1 MDVFDEFEMK
11 PLTEGLGFHNKK
23 ADADTMGEKSDI
35 LEPAPKS
42 IHAQSTNVQ
51 RKSIDRATEAL
62 DKLMNSL
69 NTLDKQG
76 ITFTDTLPV
85 KETSISKSSVSKD
98 STSTAAATI
107 EAYRQPSIHPVV
119 PTTPDL
125 PVVETPIVDSI
136 KEEVKNSVA
145 MGNLSAGTRRGASD
159 SFMGKLKA
167 TAVSIPAAILDSI
180 VIFAISILFVMG
192 LLLATEISITALLES
207 VTTDLMT
214 QVSAGMLYIIAL
226 QVYVVL
232 SRSFFG
238 STLGE
243 WTFECQMG
251 TDVQVDKSYYPL
263 QVIWRSILVI
273 GTGLIVL
280 PVLSF
285 ISRRDLSSY
294 LTGLQLYK
302 KA

>member
-11 PLTEGLGFHNKK
+11 PLTDGLGFHNKK
-23 ADADTMGEKSDI
+23 TDTEK
-35 LEPAPKS
+35 LEDKS
-42 IHAQSTNVQ
+42 ILKAAPESVHARSTNVQ

-85 KETSISKSSVSKD
+85 KETPTTENIVK
-98 STSTAAATI
+98 TSTETI
-107 EAYRQPSIHPVV
+107 EAFKKPSIHPVV
-119 PTTPDL
+119 PTTPEI
-125 PVVETPIVDSI
+125 PVVENPVVDTI
-136 KEEVKNSVA
+136 KEEVKNTVA
-145 MGNLSAGTRRGASD
+145 LGSLGAGTRRGASD
-159 SFMGKLKA
+159 SFMGNLKA

-180 VIFAISILFVMG
+180 VIFALSILFVMG
-192 LLLATEISITALLES
+192 LLLATDISIAALLES

-214 QVSAGMLYIIAL
+214 QVSAFMLYVVAL

-238 STLGE
+238 CTLGE
-243 WTFECQMG
+243 WTFDCQMG
-251 TDVQVDKSYYPL
+251 TDIQVKKDYYPM
-263 QVIWRSILVI
+263 QVVWRSILVI
-273 GTGLIVL
+273 GTGLVVL

>member
-23 ADADTMGEKSDI
+23 TETDPMGEASDI
-35 LEPAPKS
+35 LKPAPKS

-85 KETSISKSSVSKD
+85 KEPSVSKN
-98 STSTAAATI
+98 SVNTAATAI
-107 EAYRQPSIHPVV
+107 EAFKQPSIHPVV
-119 PTTPDL
+119 PTTPEL
-125 PVVETPIVDSI
+125 PVVESPVVDSI

-145 MGNLSAGTRRGASD
+145 IGSLGAGTRRGASD

-180 VIFAISILFVMG
+180 VIFALSILFVMG
-192 LLLATEISITALLES
+192 LLLATEISINTLITS
-207 VTTDLMT
+207 VTTDFMT

-243 WTFECQMG
+243 WTFDCQMG
-251 TDVQVDKSYYPL
+251 TDVQVNKDYYPL

-302 KA
+302 KI